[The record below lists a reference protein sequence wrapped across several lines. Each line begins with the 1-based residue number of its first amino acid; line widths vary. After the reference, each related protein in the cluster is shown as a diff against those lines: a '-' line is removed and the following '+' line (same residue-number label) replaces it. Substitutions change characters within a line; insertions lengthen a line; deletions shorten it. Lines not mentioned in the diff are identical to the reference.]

1 MDNPVSQATP
11 SGKKRGRPSKASLAE
26 ARKQPVGRPRGD
38 ASAIE
43 EFKARLM
50 ASPKSRKV
58 LDSILDAA
66 LDDEHK
72 NQAAAWKL
80 LVDRML
86 PMSYF
91 EKDKG
96 GSSRP
101 SVNITISGVGESVS
115 IAGSDDIVDVEE
127 YDYGTREAAAGG
139 PQAIAKIVYN
149 NRNGNT
155 EEGDGYKYRGRGFIQ
170 VTGKDNYK
178 KLSKLLFGDEN
189 VLLDDPEILSDPEFA
204 ADASIAWLNSKTKG
218 LTTAD
223 EISNVVNSG
232 ENATKKAERKKYSDA
247 FEKQLTLNNS
257 GFQVDVD
264 GIIMP
269 EGETETAWNKY
280 ISSRKAGAGRG
291 FVNPEFNAPA
301 GYDTIT
307 NGAMPVAYDE
317 VAASP
322 TSAANIRLYP
332 STTSAIYSFC
342 SYE

>member
-127 YDYGTREAAAGG
+127 YKYDNYQFKKEMQFAPRYATQPEARSETSANTDYAN
-139 PQAIAKIVYN
+139 K
-149 NRNGNT
+149 NGNT
-155 EEGDGYKYRGRGFIQ
+155 EKGDGYKYRGRSYIQ
-170 VTGKDNYK
+170 LTGRGNYK
-178 KLSKLLFGDEN
+178 KIGEELFLDGVIDDPDALVNNPDLLLDPVLGAKASIAYLNSKSGFKEVIEQPDLNKKSIALTKLINPGLFKEQKDFYLPENTKKN
-189 VLLDDPEILSDPEFA
+189 VLLNEGKNLRHKD
-204 ADASIAWLNSKTKG
+204 NKG
-218 LTTAD
+218 NRTGIT
-223 EISNVVNSG
+223 
-232 ENATKKAERKKYSDA
+232 
-247 FEKQLTLNNS
+247 
-257 GFQVDVD
+257 FQED
-264 GIIMP
+264 
-269 EGETETAWNKY
+269 
-280 ISSRKAGAGRG
+280 R
-291 FVNPEFNAPA
+291 
-301 GYDTIT
+301 
-307 NGAMPVAYDE
+307 
-317 VAASP
+317 
-322 TSAANIRLYP
+322 
-332 STTSAIYSFC
+332 C
-342 SYE
+342 